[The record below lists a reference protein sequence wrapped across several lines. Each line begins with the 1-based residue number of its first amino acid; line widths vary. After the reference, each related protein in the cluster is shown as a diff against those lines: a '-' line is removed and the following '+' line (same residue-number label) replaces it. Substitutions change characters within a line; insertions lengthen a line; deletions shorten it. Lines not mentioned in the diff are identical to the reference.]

1 MLMLG
6 FVAILLTFFSCL
18 KIEQKGQLDLG
29 ELEWFS
35 DMGFFGTDQINQ
47 ESLPAAEVPELSV
60 SHLGHV
66 HSYRP
71 TMKSNVSYKK
81 PRLEFRDDD
90 DDEEH
95 FIVPDLG

>member
-1 MLMLG
+1 M
-6 FVAILLTFFSCL
+6 FAASFFIDVFFS

-29 ELEWFS
+29 AGEFEWFS
-35 DMGFFGTDQINQ
+35 DMGFFGDQINQ
-47 ESLPAAEVPELSV
+47 EALPAAEVPELSV

-66 HSYRP
+66 HSYKP
-71 TMKSNVSYKK
+71 MKSNVPYKK
-81 PRLEFRDDD
+81 PRFEIRNDD